1 VTPRAAIVG
10 ALATVA
16 GLHPTPSRPV
26 TVTQGS
32 AWPVW
37 VRSTYE
43 PGLCGTPAQ
52 TEWQVVVPIPPV
64 WDGDALDI
72 ARDTVAAALWTVGTV
87 ESAEPDE
94 IEVSSDGVQQQ
105 AVVITLTTNP

>member
-1 VTPRAAIVG
+1 VTPRTAIVE

-16 GLHPTPSRPV
+16 GLHPTPARPV

-37 VRSTYE
+37 VRSEYE

-64 WDGDALDI
+64 WDAEQLDA
-72 ARDTVAAALWTVGTV
+72 ARDMLAAALWQVGSV
-87 ESAEPDE
+87 AAAEPGE
-94 IEVSSDGVQQQ
+94 VEVSSDGVQQQ